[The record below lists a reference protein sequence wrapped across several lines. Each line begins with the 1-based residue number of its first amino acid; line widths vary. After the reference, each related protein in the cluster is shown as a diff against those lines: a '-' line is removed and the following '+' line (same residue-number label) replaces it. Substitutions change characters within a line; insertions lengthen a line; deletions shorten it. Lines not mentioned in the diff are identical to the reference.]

1 MGKQGA
7 GREQVTGL
15 AAGARLACA
24 ALSSGGSGQASTV
37 PPRVLATPLGRCQ
50 RCSCEFRC
58 HGAFIQN
65 SCGVRNVLKCSFCLT
80 RSNMYRNVRFMKKKW
95 SKKRS
100 NIPTRVNARKA
111 IQVPTS
117 ASPAAAGSFQQTL
130 TMPPP
135 EVLFQQAEQ
144 EPDFRA
150 LSAYVDSIRMLRD
163 KGFSYRDI
171 AEWLSE

>member
-1 MGKQGA
+1 
-7 GREQVTGL
+7 
-15 AAGARLACA
+15 
-24 ALSSGGSGQASTV
+24 
-37 PPRVLATPLGRCQ
+37 
-50 RCSCEFRC
+50 
-58 HGAFIQN
+58 
-65 SCGVRNVLKCSFCLT
+65 
-80 RSNMYRNVRFMKKKW
+80 MYRNVRFMKKKW

-117 ASPAAAGSFQQTL
+117 AAPAAAGSFQQTL

-171 AEWLSE
+171 AEWLSERGI